1 MRILLANDGI
11 AYLMDNLPEIP
22 ALITMPMTKALR
34 HLMIIMPSR
43 DRLLMIEAILTA
55 TNVTLL
61 EGTQT
66 NFGQRNDRSTT
77 IEAMRLADTLMV

>member
-1 MRILLANDGI
+1 
-11 AYLMDNLPEIP
+11 MDNLPEKP

-34 HLMIIMPSR
+34 HLMITMPSR
-43 DRLLMIEAILTA
+43 DRLMMIEAILTA

-66 NFGQRNDRSTT
+66 NFVQLNDRSTT